1 MESSFSLK
9 RIGWLG
15 KKEFFESFLPHFKIM
30 SIVLAGMLFLKC
42 LIAYFSNDNVHV
54 SGIEGMFV
62 IFAFIYTVSSFS
74 EFKHLATRADYL
86 NLPATAGEK
95 VFTKWIFGNVFYWI
109 AAFALFL
116 LFYLLQHVII
126 GVLMNK
132 NFDVYEYNF
141 LDPELYKGLY
151 FIIVIFSV
159 YFFGAACFNTGA
171 WYKVILWGLIA
182 AMAYMLIVFLFAY
195 ALFPDMRAALH
206 GVEVE
211 SQYAPVDLILED
223 FWLIRL
229 GEFFIKYLAA
239 PFFWFMTYL
248 KLKEKEV

>member
-1 MESSFSLK
+1 MESTFSLK

-15 KKEFFESFLPHFKIM
+15 KKEFYESFLPHFKIL
-30 SIVLAGMLFLKC
+30 SIVLAAMLFLKC
-42 LIAYFSNDNVHV
+42 LIAYFGSDQVRLT
-54 SGIEGMFV
+54 GFEGLFV
-62 IFAFIYTVSSFS
+62 VFAFIYIINSFS

-95 VFTKWIFGNVFYWI
+95 VFTKWIFGNVFYWV
-109 AAFALFL
+109 AAFALFI
-116 LFYLLQHVII
+116 LFYVLQNLII
-126 GVLMNK
+126 GVMMQK
-132 NFDVYEYNF
+132 SIDTYNF
-141 LDPELYKGLY
+141 LDPDLYKGLY
-151 FIIVIFSV
+151 FIIVVFSV
-159 YFFGAACFNTGA
+159 YFFGAACFNKGA

-182 AMAYMLIVFLFAY
+182 AIAYLLIVFMFAY

-206 GVEVE
+206 GNEVE
-211 SQYAPVDLILED
+211 SQNVPIDLILED
-223 FWLIRL
+223 FWLIRV